1 MFLTYPLPLAL
12 LAFLLAPD
20 PKRAATLLVAA
31 LARLTL
37 QYVSARALGVEPA
50 SAWLIAPRDLFG
62 IAVWACGLT
71 GQNVR
76 WRDAQLH
83 IESGDVLAERP

>member
-1 MFLTYPLPLAL
+1 
-12 LAFLLAPD
+12 
-20 PKRAATLLVAA
+20 
-31 LARLTL
+31 
-37 QYVSARALGVEPA
+37 
-50 SAWLIAPRDLFG
+50 
-62 IAVWACGLT
+62 VWACGLT